1 MLKSLRTLLAAAL
14 LSCVAYTSLANDKVT
29 IVVGYP
35 PGGDTDVLARL
46 ISEKYSELIGKPVVV
61 ENRVGASGAIATNYV
76 KDAMPDGSVLLF
88 TPSTHVTAPL
98 VTKGLSYN
106 PVSDVTPILQ
116 LSGHGLFLVVT
127 KDSGVTSLTSL
138 MQAYAKGQVY
148 TYATAGEGTPMHIVG
163 QAFSKASGANLIH
176 VPFRGN
182 SAVVTALLGNHVP
195 MTVITLLP
203 VIPYVDTGRL
213 TLLATTGPTRSA
225 FYPNVPTL
233 KELGLKDMSFNSWL
247 GFVGPRDMSAETA
260 NRINTDL
267 NKVLRL
273 PDVQTKLK
281 ALAMEPKGGTPED
294 FAATIKTDLYK
305 YKTLVESLRK

>member
-1 MLKSLRTLLAAAL
+1 MLKLLRAL
-14 LSCVAYTSLANDKVT
+14 LTTAILSLAVSVSLAYDKVT
-29 IVVGYP
+29 FIVGYP

-46 ISEKYSELIGKPVVV
+46 VSEKYSALIGKPVIV

-76 KDAMPDGSVLLF
+76 KDAPPDGSVLLL

-106 PVSDVTPILQ
+106 PVADVTPILQ

-127 KDSGVTSLTSL
+127 KESGVTSLTDL
-138 MQAYAKGQVY
+138 MQAYAKGQV
-148 TYATAGEGTPMHIVG
+148 TSYASAGEGTPMHIVG
-163 QAFSKASGANLIH
+163 QAFSRSSGANLIH

-182 SAVVTALLGNHVP
+182 AAVVTALLGNHVP

-213 TLLATTGPTRSA
+213 TLLATTGPTRSK

-233 KELGLKDMSFNSWL
+233 KELGFNDVSFNSWL
-247 GFVGPRDMSAETA
+247 GFVGPRDMTSETA
-260 NRINTDL
+260 HKINTDL
-267 NKVLRL
+267 NTVLNS
-273 PDVQTKLK
+273 PDVQAKLK
-281 ALAMEPKGGTPED
+281 ALAMESKGGTPED
-294 FAATIKTDLYK
+294 FATTIKTDLYK
-305 YKTLVESLRK
+305 YKALVDSLRK